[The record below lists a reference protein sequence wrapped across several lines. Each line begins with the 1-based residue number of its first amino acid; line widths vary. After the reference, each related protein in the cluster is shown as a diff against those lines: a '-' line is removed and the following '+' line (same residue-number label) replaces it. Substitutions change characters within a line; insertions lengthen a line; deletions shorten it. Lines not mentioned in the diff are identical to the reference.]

1 MRPCDAN
8 TDAAPGY
15 WPQVGLA
22 AIALGYSVAVKGGSA
37 PPAGAY
43 PIASIGVAG
52 HNESRAASGT
62 ETPRG
67 GIDSSAILPTN
78 RPTAWSPE
86 MIVMGGIPIRSRGGE
101 LDDTAQIQAA
111 INRLPDGQVVHLE
124 AGTSIIN
131 SDNFPA
137 INNGITSHGAG
148 PGRTTSAKINGAKP
162 FHKTVSPNPSPL
174 IIVGPSRFSTTSDWR
189 RSWLHEPDRRCRQGR
204 IYGDGSDRGWVA
216 LVGRTT
222 HKVADQTHS
231 RRRPAPGRTHRRTK
245 QIASVS
251 ASTMPRISTSAQI

>member
-86 MIVMGGIPIRSRGGE
+86 MIVMGGIPIRSRGGK

-111 INRLPDGQVVHLE
+111 INRHPDGQVVHLK

-162 FHKTVSPNPSPL
+162 FHKAVSPNPSPP
-174 IIVGPSRFSTTSDWR
+174 IIVGPSRYSTTSDTGGVVGWR
-189 RSWLHEPDRRCRQGR
+189 WLAERPTRS
-204 IYGDGSDRGWVA
+204 
-216 LVGRTT
+216 
-222 HKVADQTHS
+222 
-231 RRRPAPGRTHRRTK
+231 RTK
-245 QIASVS
+245 RIPDDARRLDGPTAEPSKLRPSLHPPCQEYQRPLNSDLVMTVETVVS
-251 ASTMPRISTSAQI
+251 IPLSRGT